1 MEKRI
6 VFGLRVCTWVWLL
19 MLLLTTLTYALG
31 ERGFS
36 GLAISLGVLGIALLK
51 GHLVGAWFMGL
62 NQVRGL
68 WRWPVTLWLLIP
80 GGLIGTAFILAS

>member
-19 MLLLTTLTYALG
+19 MLLLTTLTYAIG
-31 ERGFS
+31 ERGLS